1 MVSTSKIDL
10 QSYFN
15 RIQQLGLIE
24 NPYAV
29 YGDSRYFVPCTEHTT
44 LHHQLSRYALGLSTY
59 DLMIVQGEPGSGKT
73 TLARRIAHGIQHSS
87 DPAPQAVYISQR
99 SQNARALF
107 AEIIGELGLNSY
119 RSLEEKIEVIREY
132 VLTLQKKQGGLVVV
146 IDAPMNTATM
156 KSLADLAM
164 ITDDAGER
172 LPLRIIV
179 FGETGIFS
187 QAQVAYKGKLKLSQ
201 LSLPTLSWFSLTT
214 VLERRAEMAG
224 RDAPLFTQDAL
235 HELVNLSDG
244 HIGRLIQLVN
254 IAFDSLIDSNETV
267 IDLFMVMDAKKELQ
281 RRTSQQ

>member
-73 TLARRIAHGIQHSS
+73 TLARRISHGIQHSS

-107 AEIIGELGLNSY
+107 AEIISELGLNSY
-119 RSLEEKIEVIREY
+119 RSLEEKIEVIRDY
-132 VLTLQKKQGGLVVV
+132 VLDLQKKQGGLVVV
-146 IDAPMNTATM
+146 IDAPMNTATL
-156 KSLADLAM
+156 KSLADLAL

-179 FGETGIFS
+179 FGETGIF
-187 QAQVAYKGKLKLSQ
+187 SQ